1 MAAPTSKRCF
11 STSRGDRGP
20 SWSRSRE
27 GPRVFRRS
35 GLGDAA
41 ALSLSA
47 AQLVATHPGADLLA
61 DLADADLGF
70 HEPVS
75 LPQQQLCL
83 PGLWRAARRG
93 YAVGRLVPRPARP
106 DDVVP
111 RGDVGPQSRA
121 SFRDAAASL

>member
-11 STSRGDRGP
+11 STLRADRGP
-20 SWSRSRE
+20 SWSRCRE

-41 ALSLSA
+41 ALSLSV

-75 LPQQQLCL
+75 LQQQQLCL
-83 PGLWRAARRG
+83 PRVWRAACCG
-93 YAVGRLVPRPARP
+93 HVVGRLVSGPA
-106 DDVVP
+106 
-111 RGDVGPQSRA
+111 GLTM
-121 SFRDAAASL
+121 SFLEEMWARNLGH